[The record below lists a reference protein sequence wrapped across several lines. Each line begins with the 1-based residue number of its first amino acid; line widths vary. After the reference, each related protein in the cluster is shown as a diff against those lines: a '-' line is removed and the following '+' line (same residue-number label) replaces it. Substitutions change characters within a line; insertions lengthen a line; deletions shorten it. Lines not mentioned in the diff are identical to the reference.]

1 MHILYIKLNNKK
13 KILDLYKINQVFFLI
28 VEPIMII
35 KKHISYMDRNEL
47 VIVFYNS
54 FKYYFLI
61 VVTIKILLLYSILTS
76 SFPDSEF
83 K

>member
-1 MHILYIKLNNKK
+1 
-13 KILDLYKINQVFFLI
+13 
-28 VEPIMII
+28 MII
-35 KKHISYMDRNEL
+35 KKQISYMDRNEL

-61 VVTIKILLLYSILTS
+61 VISITILLLYSTLTS

-83 K
+83 KWLTTAVVLFQGTAAPLGAL